1 MIHQLDIYGKDKVQK
16 AIEIIRFFEPSDGSG
31 YWMAFSGGKD
41 SVVVKALMDMAGVK
55 YETHYQVTTVDPPEL
70 IRFIKQTYPDVI
82 FDHSRYDDG
91 TPKTIHDQD
100 RKSFPLVPVPDHG
113 DLIDRDELAH
123 EMWLK
128 FCENCIRAGEDMCNF
143 CTDKQYI
150 DLIVN
155 YPATISAERSEA

>member
-1 MIHQLDIYGKDKVQK
+1 MMGVYIKGMEMPKACVDCFMRKECFGHREEIAFLEFIHG
-16 AIEIIRFFEPSDGSG
+16 R
-31 YWMAFSGGKD
+31 
-41 SVVVKALMDMAGVK
+41 
-55 YETHYQVTTVDPPEL
+55 
-70 IRFIKQTYPDVI
+70 
-82 FDHSRYDDG
+82 SRDC
-91 TPKTIHDQD
+91 
-100 RKSFPLVPVPDHG
+100 PLVEVPQHG

>member
-1 MIHQLDIYGKDKVQK
+1 MGVYIKGMEMPEYGVYLCEISIADDDIK
-16 AIEIIRFFEPSDGSG
+16 
-31 YWMAFSGGKD
+31 
-41 SVVVKALMDMAGVK
+41 
-55 YETHYQVTTVDPPEL
+55 L
-70 IRFIKQTYPDVI
+70 I
-82 FDHSRYDDG
+82 
-91 TPKTIHDQD
+91 TIHDQD